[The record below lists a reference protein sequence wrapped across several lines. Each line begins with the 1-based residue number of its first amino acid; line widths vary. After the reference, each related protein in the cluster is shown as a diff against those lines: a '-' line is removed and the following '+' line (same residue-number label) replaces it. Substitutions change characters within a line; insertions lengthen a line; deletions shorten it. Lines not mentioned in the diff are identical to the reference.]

1 MLTDTKVRQAK
12 STEKSYKIYDADGLY
27 IEIAPTGA
35 KKWRW
40 KYRWQGK
47 EKRLGLGIY
56 PDVSLKLAREKRD
69 ALRKQL
75 ASGEDPSL
83 IRKKERIAK
92 SEGSNTFQYMAEEW
106 FLEYSNVWSASHQQT
121 TRKRLDTYLLPEIGD
136 KLMGDITPF
145 IILDFLKRLEKRG
158 LLETANRLLG
168 ICSMVFRR
176 AVALGKV
183 QSNPCRDLKGA
194 LAPARAKHHAALT
207 TKDGARS
214 VMRSIEAY
222 QGSASVRA
230 AVRFTA
236 LTFVRQQELRF
247 AKWDEILWE
256 DAMWLIPAERMKGRR
271 EHIVPLSRQAIK
283 ILHDLL
289 PLTGSKTYIFVG
301 SKGTPISVNTVRC
314 ALRSMGFS
322 NDEMTAHGFRSMAST
337 LLNEMGFRSDVIERQ
352 LAHVEGNTVR
362 AAYNRAEYLTER
374 REMMQKW
381 ADFLDSLL

>member
-27 IEIAPTGA
+27 IEIAPTGTQ
-35 KKWRW
+35 KWRW

-56 PDVSLKLAREKRD
+56 PDVSLKLAREKRG

-75 ASGEDPSL
+75 ASGEDLPSYGRRSTL
-83 IRKKERIAK
+83 PGLKAPIHF
-92 SEGSNTFQYMAEEW
+92 STWLEEW

-145 IILDFLKRLEKRG
+145 IILDVLKRLEKRG

-168 ICSMVFRR
+168 ICSMVFRC

-207 TKDGARS
+207 TK
-214 VMRSIEAY
+214 V
-222 QGSASVRA
+222 
-230 AVRFTA
+230 
-236 LTFVRQQELRF
+236 
-247 AKWDEILWE
+247 
-256 DAMWLIPAERMKGRR
+256 
-271 EHIVPLSRQAIK
+271 
-283 ILHDLL
+283 LL
-289 PLTGSKTYIFVG
+289 PFV
-301 SKGTPISVNTVRC
+301 P
-314 ALRSMGFS
+314 
-322 NDEMTAHGFRSMAST
+322 
-337 LLNEMGFRSDVIERQ
+337 Q
-352 LAHVEGNTVR
+352 LG
-362 AAYNRAEYLTER
+362 L
-374 REMMQKW
+374 QP
-381 ADFLDSLL
+381 

>member
-27 IEIAPTGA
+27 IEIAPTGTQ
-35 KKWRW
+35 KWRW

-56 PDVSLKLAREKRD
+56 PDVSLKLAREKRG

-75 ASGEDPSL
+75 AFSTWLVEC
-83 IRKKERIAK
+83 
-92 SEGSNTFQYMAEEW
+92 
-106 FLEYSNVWSASHQQT
+106 FLVYYNVWSASQQQT

-145 IILDFLKRLEKRG
+145 IILDVLKRLEKRG

-168 ICSMVFRR
+168 ICSMVFRC

-314 ALRSMGFS
+314 ALRSMGVF
-322 NDEMTAHGFRSMAST
+322 
-337 LLNEMGFRSDVIERQ
+337 
-352 LAHVEGNTVR
+352 
-362 AAYNRAEYLTER
+362 
-374 REMMQKW
+374 K
-381 ADFLDSLL
+381 